1 MDAALKIHL
10 MRKPIKASPR
20 EPISGWRATLI
31 FPRYPKTNQ
40 ETSRGDAENAEK
52 K

>member
-31 FPRYPKTNQ
+31 FPVIAFHILAMIKGL
-40 ETSRGDAENAEK
+40 SA
-52 K
+52 